1 MSSAVLVLGLATPP
15 AVPAQAQAPAP
26 AAKKAAVNVLV
37 FSGQAAQQ
45 DDPVR
50 AAATAIRE
58 LSKKNGFSVEEAQ
71 DPAVF
76 TAGNLARFRGVVFLS
91 AKGVSLDEAQLAAFQ
106 AFIRGGGGF
115 VGIRDA
121 ARAQVDS
128 AWFTELIGTRPVGA
142 LPIAEKVVETAA
154 SAENP
159 PNETKDKVFDGDND
173 TKWLARTP
181 TAWVQGKLDKPV
193 AVAHYALTSAN
204 DSAGRDPKDWALQGS
219 QNGTTWT
226 DLDKRSGETFLSGSR
241 ARSTSSRTPRR
252 TSTTGSTSPRT
263 AVSP

>member
-1 MSSAVLVLGLATPP
+1 M
-15 AVPAQAQAPAP
+15 
-26 AAKKAAVNVLV
+26 LV

-71 DPAVF
+71 DPAFF
-76 TAGNLARFRGVVFLS
+76 TADNLARFRGVVFLS
-91 AKGVSLDEAQLAAFQ
+91 ANGVSLDESQLAAFQ
-106 AFIRGGGGF
+106 AYIRGGGGF

-142 LPIAEKVVETAA
+142 LPIAEKVTETAA

-173 TKWLARTP
+173 TKWLARTR
-181 TAWVQGKLDKPV
+181 TGWVQGKLEKPV

-204 DSAGRDPKDWALQGS
+204 DSAA
-219 QNGTTWT
+219 GTRRT
-226 DLDKRSGETFLSGSR
+226 GPSR
-241 ARSTSSRTPRR
+241 ARRTGRPGRISTSAAGRPSPA
-252 TSTTGSTSPRT
+252 GSEQGVQVREHHGVPVLPAQRHREQR
-263 AVSP
+263 

>member
-1 MSSAVLVLGLATPP
+1 M
-15 AVPAQAQAPAP
+15 
-26 AAKKAAVNVLV
+26 LV

-76 TAGNLARFRGVVFLS
+76 TASNLARFRGVVFLS
-91 AKGVSLDEAQLAAFQ
+91 ANGVSLDESQLAAFQ
-106 AFIRGGGGF
+106 AYIKGGGGF

-128 AWFTELIGTRPVGA
+128 AWFTELIGTRPVGT
-142 LPIAEKVVETAA
+142 LPIAETVTETAA

-159 PNETKDKVFDGDND
+159 PNETKNKVFDGDND
-173 TKWLARTP
+173 TKWLARARTGWMQAQAGEARRGGALRADVGQRLRRP
-181 TAWVQGKLDKPV
+181 GPEGLDP
-193 AVAHYALTSAN
+193 
-204 DSAGRDPKDWALQGS
+204 AGLADGD
-219 QNGTTWT
+219 
-226 DLDKRSGETFLSGSR
+226 DLDGSRQAQRTRPSPSGSR
-241 ARSTSSRTPRR
+241 AGIQVREHHGVPVLPAQHHREQR
-252 TSTTGSTSPRT
+252 
-263 AVSP
+263 